1 MDVGGDDR
9 MALDLSLR
17 PGLRAP
23 AEARRSLSEG
33 FGNLDPDTLSRL
45 RLLVTELVTNSVRHA
60 GLAENDSIVL
70 SVRHAEDRIRVAV
83 TDPGGGFRPAL
94 PPQPD
99 VERPA
104 GWGLYLVDRLADR
117 WGVTS
122 DGETLVWFELD
133 C

>member
-1 MDVGGDDR
+1 

-23 AEARRSLSEG
+23 AEARRTVSEG
-33 FGNLDPDTLSRL
+33 FRDLDPDTLSRL
-45 RLLVTELVTNSVRHA
+45 RLLVTELVTNSVRHG
-60 GLAENDSIVL
+60 GLAEDDAIEL
-70 SVRHAEDRIRVAV
+70 SVRRAEDRVRVAV
-83 TDPGGGFRPAL
+83 TDSGAGFRPAT
-94 PPQPD
+94 PPRPD
-99 VERPA
+99 ADRPA

-122 DGETLVWFELD
+122 DGETRVWFELD

>member
-1 MDVGGDDR
+1 

-23 AEARRSLSEG
+23 AEARRTVSEG
-33 FGNLDPDTLSRL
+33 FRDLDPDTLSRL

-60 GLAENDSIVL
+60 DLAEDDAIEL
-70 SVRHAEDRIRVAV
+70 SVRQAEDRIRVAV
-83 TDPGGGFRPAL
+83 TDPGGGFGPAL
-94 PPQPD
+94 PPHPD
-99 VERPA
+99 AERPA

-122 DGETLVWFELD
+122 DGETLVWFELY